1 MAGTVMKLRTP
12 WKIRGMVRTW
22 LRLIRS
28 LLGLVVSVI
37 LVFPLIWLFF
47 TAFKAKGEIFQYP
60 TRLLPLNWTLE
71 NYSELFKITRFLRYF
86 INTAAVSIVA
96 AIVSIIIA
104 TSASYS
110 LSRFKIRGTNI
121 VAVSLLLM
129 YMLPEI
135 VLGIPFMKIFLF
147 LGMTDS
153 LVSLTIAYISITL
166 PFSIWMLRSYIES
179 IPRALEE
186 AALID
191 GCTRFQGF
199 RKIIVPQ
206 ALPGI
211 MATTIFTFI
220 LCWNEYLF
228 ALILITSEHNKTLT
242 LGLSIL
248 LGETAIYSWGMLAA
262 GSVMTVVP
270 VIVMFVF
277 FQKHIVAGFTAGAI
291 KG

>member
-1 MAGTVMKLRTP
+1 MRKLPGAVRSIAG
-12 WKIRGMVRTW
+12 
-22 LRLIRS
+22 LIIS
-28 LLGLVVSVI
+28 LI

-47 TAFKAKGEIFQYP
+47 TAFKAKGEIFQFP
-60 TRLLPLNWTLE
+60 TRLLPLDWTWE
-71 NYSELFKITRFLRYF
+71 NYAELFRITQFLRYF
-86 INTAAVSIVA
+86 INTAVISMVA
-96 AIVSIIIA
+96 AVISIIIA
-104 TSASYS
+104 TCASYS
-110 LSRFKIRGTNI
+110 LSRFRIPGGGI
-121 VAVSLLLM
+121 IAVALLLM

-147 LGMTDS
+147 LGLSDS
-153 LVSLTIAYISITL
+153 LVALTIAYISITL

-179 IPRALEE
+179 IPTALEE

-199 RKIIVPQ
+199 LRVIVPQ
-206 ALPGI
+206 AVPGI

-220 LCWNEYLF
+220 LCWNEYLY

-262 GSVMTVVP
+262 GSVLTVIP
-270 VIVMFVF
+270 VIVLFVF

>member
-1 MAGTVMKLRTP
+1 VRSIAG
-12 WKIRGMVRTW
+12 
-22 LRLIRS
+22 LIIS
-28 LLGLVVSVI
+28 LI
-37 LVFPLIWLFF
+37 IVFPLIWLFF
-47 TAFKAKGEIFQYP
+47 TAFKSKGEIFQFP
-60 TRLLPLNWTLE
+60 TRLLPLDWTGQ
-71 NYSELFKITRFLRYF
+71 NYTELFRITQFLRYF
-86 INTAAVSIVA
+86 VNTAVISVA
-96 AIVSIIIA
+96 AAVISIIIA
-104 TSASYS
+104 TCASYS
-110 LSRFKIRGTNI
+110 LSRFRIPGAGI
-121 VAVSLLLM
+121 VAVALLLM

-147 LGMTDS
+147 LGLSDS
-153 LVSLTIAYISITL
+153 LVALTIAYISITL

-179 IPRALEE
+179 IPTALEE

-199 RKIIVPQ
+199 LRVIVPQ
-206 ALPGI
+206 AVPGI

-220 LCWNEYLF
+220 LCWNEYLY
-228 ALILITSEHNKTLT
+228 ALILITSEQNKTLT

-262 GSVMTVVP
+262 GSVLTVIP
-270 VIVMFVF
+270 VIVLFVF